1 MEIEFENTA
10 PNLEILE
17 YTIREIDYDIDGE
30 RASKHPHFQARIMAK
45 DFDCDGNIDCVISYY
60 DSSDKF
66 LGLDQDT
73 IWSHDAE
80 EGNPIPL
87 SMLINI
93 PEGAVRGVFRF
104 NYSESSK
111 SFYSWA
117 GYIATFLGLMLLFS
131 WLMNSF
137 GFIK

>member
-1 MEIEFENTA
+1 MEIEFENIA
-10 PNLEILE
+10 PNFEILE

-30 RASKHPHFQARIMAK
+30 RAAKYPHFQARIMAK

-60 DSSDKF
+60 DSNNRF
-66 LGLDQDT
+66 LGLDEDT
-73 IWSHDAE
+73 IWSHDVE
-80 EGNPIPL
+80 EDNPIAL

-104 NYSESSK
+104 NYNKRERG
-111 SFYSWA
+111 FYSWA
-117 GYIATFLGLMLLFS
+117 GHIATFMGLMLLFS

-137 GFIK
+137 GFFK